1 MLHFFSQK
9 YHKKAKRNGFTLL
22 EMLMVVGIIL
32 ILTTIAIPKFTSAT
46 KNAKVAKIKAD
57 LHVISNA
64 AAMYEIDNGTY
75 PATVAELAKEDS
87 KGKQYLQSEPKLP
100 DDTTYTIDA
109 KGIVS
114 GTFDGVTYDSTRT
127 EKNDAT

>member
-1 MLHFFSQK
+1 ML
-9 YHKKAKRNGFTLL
+9 YKRNGFSLL

-57 LHVISNA
+57 LHIISNA

-75 PATVAELAKEDS
+75 PATVAELAKEDT
-87 KGKQYLQSEPKLP
+87 KGKQYLQAEPKLP
-100 DDTTYTIDA
+100 DDSTYTIDA
-109 KGIVS
+109 KGVVS
-114 GTFDGVTYDSTRT
+114 GQLDGVTYDSTAS
-127 EKNDAT
+127 EKNEST